1 MELVREIFRLKWGEK
16 RSKRLIGSSLHISK
30 STVAT
35 YLARA
40 ARAKIDTLEQLSS
53 LSHDELKKIIFPEK
67 FSDKKYDVDFSKVN
81 TELKR
86 KNMTLMLLWQEE
98 LENNPNL
105 FNYSQF
111 CYLYSQW
118 SRDNKITMRQEYK
131 AGERGFIDYAGT
143 TLPIINHKNRGG
155 TLIPDICYVFGS
167 NPLYLCRGHLDSR
180 GERLSIK
187 SCSCLRVFWRC
198 TRDTCPR

>member
-1 MELVREIFRLKWGEK
+1 MAIERRFCMELVREVFRLKWKENQSNRFVGQ
-16 RSKRLIGSSLHISK
+16 SLRISK

-40 ARAKIDTLEQLSS
+40 NRGRVNTLEQLNS
-53 LSHDELKKIIFPEK
+53 LSDEELKKIIFPEK
-67 FSDKKYDVDFSKVN
+67 FIEKKHDVDFSKVH

-98 LENNPNL
+98 LEQNPHL

-111 CYLYSQW
+111 CYLYSLW
-118 SRDNKITMRQEYK
+118 RKEKKITMRQEYK

-143 TLPIINHKNRGG
+143 TA
-155 TLIPDICYVFGS
+155 
-167 NPLYLCRGHLDSR
+167 SR
-180 GERLSIK
+180 
-187 SCSCLRVFWRC
+187 CW
-198 TRDTCPR
+198 P